1 MNKNKED
8 KNIERYKNEFENNE
22 KSILKLYSKI
32 SIFID
37 KSVDDDS
44 KIMREIYNTKIEENK
59 SNIAILNT
67 RNKELKE
74 IIQSNQRSINDK
86 IQLEK
91 YIEKYK

>member
-1 MNKNKED
+1 LNKNKED